1 MDAEQHTGMTIAV
14 IDILPDEGTNLA
26 LHVQLCEQRYLQ
38 LLTKLD
44 QTDRALT
51 DITTTLREIQA
62 RLELNQNNQ
71 LKTYLGWAGAV
82 ILALAGGLIHM
93 ATR

>member
-1 MDAEQHTGMTIAV
+1 MITSV
-14 IDILPDEGTNLA
+14 IDTLPDEGTNLA

-44 QTDRALT
+44 QTDRALS
-51 DITTTLREIQA
+51 DITITLRHIQD
-62 RLELNQNNQ
+62 RLEFNQNNQ

>member
-1 MDAEQHTGMTIAV
+1 MITSV
-14 IDILPDEGTNLA
+14 IDTLPDEGTNLA

-44 QTDRALT
+44 QTDRALV
-51 DITTTLREIQA
+51 DITTTLRDIHA
-62 RLELNQNNQ
+62 RLEHDQHNQ